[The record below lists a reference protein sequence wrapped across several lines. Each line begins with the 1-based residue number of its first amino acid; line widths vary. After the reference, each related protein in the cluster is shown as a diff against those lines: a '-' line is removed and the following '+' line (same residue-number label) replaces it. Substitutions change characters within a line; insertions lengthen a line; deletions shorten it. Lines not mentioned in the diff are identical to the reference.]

1 MGHRRQMI
9 YTGKYQVG
17 AIHSG
22 HMLDLAIAGILA
34 AGAMTTIAPADYRA
48 IGVAAIGAIIG
59 GLIAARMFRDESQ
72 PIEWMWGVSTLAGVA
87 FSPALFDYLSV
98 PAYTADG
105 QILRAEIIPRSVSMM
120 LALSTLVAM
129 LAWGT
134 IKAGHAGWMRYV
146 RARFA
151 SAAKR
156 ERDKD
161 EHEDGGP

>member
-1 MGHRRQMI
+1 MV
-9 YTGKYQVG
+9 YTGKSMAG
-17 AIHSG
+17 TSTPG
-22 HMLDLAIAGILA
+22 HMLDLAISGIAA

-48 IGVAAIGAIIG
+48 IGVATIGAIIG

-72 PIEWMWGVSTLAGVA
+72 PLEWMWGVSTLAGVA

-146 RARFA
+146 KARFA
-151 SAAKR
+151 VAAKQR
-156 ERDKD
+156 D